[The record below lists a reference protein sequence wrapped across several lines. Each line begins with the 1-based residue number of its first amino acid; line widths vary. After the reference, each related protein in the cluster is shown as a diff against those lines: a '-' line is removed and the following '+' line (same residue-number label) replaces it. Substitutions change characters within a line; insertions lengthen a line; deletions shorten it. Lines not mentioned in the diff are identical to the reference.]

1 MELGPAGTRHLQAAG
16 DAPLQGSFHLGLP
29 REQRS
34 VADAQAHATHEESP
48 PGAMGEMPSSVV
60 SEVGKII
67 QNHPEII
74 QNNHPE

>member
-1 MELGPAGTRHLQAAG
+1 MIKISQKKSLELGPAGTRHLQAAG

-48 PGAMGEMPSSVV
+48 PGAMGSKKCRVRWYQ
-60 SEVGKII
+60 K
-67 QNHPEII
+67 
-74 QNNHPE
+74 